1 MALGTKTALS
11 KMAMG
16 IRTEAGD
23 GAAAAIGA
31 VIERTPKAAGLLEK
45 QAVTDFFGNGGTV
58 PAKGPANFF
67 KGSRVIKQ
75 GFDGKTFF
83 KR

>member
-1 MALGTKTALS
+1 MALGTKAALS
-11 KMAMG
+11 KTAMG
-16 IRTEAGD
+16 IGTEAGD
-23 GAAAAIGA
+23 GAAEAIGA
-31 VIERTPKAAGLLEK
+31 VIEGAAKAAGFLEK
-45 QAVTDFFGNGGTV
+45 QVVTDFFGNGGTV
-58 PAKGPANFF
+58 PPKGSGNLF